1 MMRARLGPNDTQR
14 LVVRRYEPWRVAAM
28 RAGLATL
35 VVLSLW
41 AAFELGRS
49 RGGYDVVD
57 AALERRA
64 LHSEIAGLKARLAQ
78 SDAKLVSSEVARKV
92 DRESYDQV
100 GRSLAE
106 LQSRLGAQSQE
117 LAFYRSVVDPNEGI
131 TGMRI
136 QRLKVLPATQPRHFR
151 VRIVLVQAARQDASA
166 AAAADFTVDG
176 LLRGRA
182 ASLSLAAIGT
192 SSRVLNFS
200 FRYFQELEAEIELP
214 AQFVPQKLQVEVRPS
229 KGAAPIRQSYP
240 WKLDTN

>member
-1 MMRARLGPNDTQR
+1 MRSRPGHNDTQR
-14 LVVRRYEPWRVAAM
+14 LVVRRYEPWRAAAL
-28 RAGLATL
+28 RAGLSA
-35 VVLSLW
+35 VVLLALW
-41 AAFELGRS
+41 GAFEWGRS
-49 RGGYDVVD
+49 RGGYDVAE
-57 AALERRA
+57 AALEHHA
-64 LHSEIAGLKARLAQ
+64 LHAEIADLKSRLAQ
-78 SDAKLVSSEVARKV
+78 TEGKLVASDVARKV
-92 DRESYDQV
+92 DREAYVQV

-106 LQSRLGAQSQE
+106 LQTRLGAQAQE
-117 LAFYRSVVDPNEGI
+117 LAFYRSVIDPNDGI

-151 VRIVLVQAARQDASA
+151 VRIVLVQAARQDASG

-176 LLRGRA
+176 TLRGRA

-192 SSRVLNFS
+192 SSRVMNFS

-214 AQFVPQKLQVEVRPS
+214 PQFLPQTLQVEVRPS

>member
-1 MMRARLGPNDTQR
+1 MRSRPGPTDTQR
-14 LVVRRYEPWRVAAM
+14 LVVRRYEPWRVAAL
-28 RAGLATL
+28 RASLAIVTL
-35 VVLSLW
+35 LALW
-41 AAFELGRS
+41 GAFEWGRS
-49 RGGYDVVD
+49 RGGYDVAD
-57 AALERRA
+57 AVLERHA
-64 LHSEIAGLKARLAQ
+64 LHSEISDLKTRVAQ
-78 SDAKLVSSEVARKV
+78 SEAQLVAADLARKV
-92 DRESYDQV
+92 DREAYAQV

-106 LQSRLGAQSQE
+106 LQARLGVQGQE
-117 LAFYRSVVDPNEGI
+117 LAFYRSVIDPNEGI

-151 VRIVLVQAARQDASA
+151 VRIVLVQAARQDASTV
-166 AAAADFTVDG
+166 AAADFTVDG

-214 AQFVPQKLQVEVRPS
+214 PQFSPQTLQVEVRPS